1 MGDILYLKAAT
12 LPNCNSM
19 KKVYLLILFFSGYR
33 GLVSA
38 QDSNSLTVDMLVVRV
53 ARQLSVYPQEKV
65 HLHTDRS
72 VYSAGDTLWFK
83 PYLVHATFHTPLR
96 LSRYL
101 YTELISPK
109 DSVVKRVM
117 LRTDSNLLRGYIPLP
132 EHLADGVYTLR
143 AYTAY
148 MAAGNQD
155 YLFQRSIRIIS
166 PQWAGINT
174 RVTTVFGKGE
184 KTELFMKFG
193 RPGPFTP
200 QHAQLSLK
208 KEGTTTL
215 KTGKGALVTAFTPK
229 EREQNSSMLLSFTDS
244 MGERYSKY
252 FALSTDKEDYAVS
265 FYPEGGYL
273 LSGTPCRVAFK
284 ALGSSGQPEDISL
297 DITDSKSNVL
307 STGHTLHQ
315 GMGSFVF
322 SPADS
327 GRYRARCVNQYGM
340 TKVFDLPEVQ
350 SAGYGLKVAV
360 EDTRVEVS
368 LLAATRAP
376 EVPLY
381 LVAHVRGAIV
391 YAGWWK
397 EKTKPFVFDKNL
409 LPSGVVQF
417 LLLDKDMSPVSERLA
432 FCYKDKTVIS
442 RFQTDKAEYGKREQ
456 VNARLTVTG
465 ADNQPVNGD
474 LSVSVTDSLSSADT
488 TCNILTTLLL
498 TSELK
503 GYIQTP
509 SFYFGKDTLAE
520 KALDLLMLTQGWR
533 RYNLPE
539 IIKGHPA
546 LPAKTPETGQ
556 SIAGKVIGGIFSG
569 PSNRYLVNLSAI
581 GFNYSAVTKVGRDRR
596 FSFDH
601 IEFPEGTGFE
611 VQALKTQGENK
622 GETRVFNIDQGSF
635 PEVKEAVPQERMKET
650 VADTATL
657 PLNPQ
662 DYQEEDGMR
671 SYLLKPVE
679 VKTTYWGSADYG
691 RYSTMEISRLPYKDV
706 RGLLKYM
713 GLTTSQEGL
722 IEYIYY
728 HGARVAIFVDAALC
742 FEDGAVLDLRLS
754 DIAEIV
760 FIKEVA
766 NEKIDD
772 LIESDFGLGNVRID
786 KEMNKNFKSHF
797 YGNYKQ
803 KGDSISVLNIT
814 TKERFDSRN
823 FGYGSLM
830 DRKPSES
837 RLTVFPLGFQDPVE
851 FYSPQYDTPE
861 KRKDPAPD
869 LRKTIYWKPDLK
881 TDSTGTASFSFY
893 SADRPG
899 TYSVVIEGVS
909 DKGDIIYNVRKI
921 TIR

>member
-1 MGDILYLKAAT
+1 
-12 LPNCNSM
+12 M
-19 KKVYLLILFFSGYR
+19 KKVFLLILFFIGYG

-38 QDSNSLTVDMLVVRV
+38 QDSNSLTVDTLIARMV
-53 ARQLSVYPQEKV
+53 RQLSVYPQEKV
-65 HLHTDRS
+65 HLQTDRS
-72 VYSAGDTLWFK
+72 VYSPGDTLWFK

-117 LRTDSNLLRGYIPLP
+117 LRTDSNLMRGNISLP
-132 EHLADGVYTLR
+132 EQLPDGVYTLR

-155 YLFQRSIRIIS
+155 YLFQRSIQILS

-174 RVTTVFGKGE
+174 RVTTVFDKGG

-200 QHAQLSLK
+200 QHVQLSLQ

-215 KTGKGALVTAFTPK
+215 KTGKGTLVTAFTPK

-244 MGERYSKY
+244 TGERYSKY

-273 LSGTPCRVAFK
+273 LSGRPCRVAFK
-284 ALGSSGQPEDISL
+284 ALGSSGQPQDISL
-297 DITDSKSNVL
+297 DIIDSKGNVL
-307 STGHTLHQ
+307 STSHTLHE

-322 SPADS
+322 SPVDS
-327 GRYRARCVNQYGM
+327 VRYRARCVNQYGM
-340 TKVFDLPEVQ
+340 TRVFELPVAQ
-350 SAGYGLKVAV
+350 STGYGLKVAV
-360 EDTRVEVS
+360 EDTRIEVS

-381 LVAHVRGAIV
+381 LVAHVRGAII
-391 YAGWWK
+391 YGGWWK
-397 EKTKPFVFDKNL
+397 EKTKPFVFDKSL

-417 LLLDKDMSPVSERLA
+417 LLLDKDMSPVNERLA
-432 FCYKDKTVIS
+432 FCYKDKTAITS
-442 RFQTDKAEYGKREQ
+442 HFQTDKAEYGKREQ
-456 VNARLTVTG
+456 VTARLTVTG

-503 GYIQTP
+503 GYIDRP
-509 SFYFGKDTLAE
+509 SCYFGKDTLAE
-520 KALDLLMLTQGWR
+520 TALDLLMLTQGWR

-546 LPAKTPETGQ
+546 FPGKTPETGQ

-569 PSNRYLVNLSAI
+569 PSNRYLINLSAI
-581 GFNYSAVTKVGRDRR
+581 GAPYSAVTMVGKDGR
-596 FSFDH
+596 FSFDS

-611 VQALKTQGENK
+611 IQALKTQGENK
-622 GETRVFNIDQGSF
+622 GKTRVFTIDQGTF
-635 PEVKEAVPQERMKET
+635 PELKEVIPQERMKEIIT
-650 VADTATL
+650 DTATL

-662 DYQEEDGMR
+662 DYDEEGMR

-691 RYSTMEISRLPYKDV
+691 QYSTMEISRLPYKDV
-706 RGLLKYM
+706 QGLLKYM
-713 GLTTSQEGL
+713 GLTILGED
-722 IEYIYY
+722 IYY
-728 HGARVAIFVDAALC
+728 HGERVVIFVDTGPCYDEL
-742 FEDGAVLDLRLS
+742 AVLNDLELNNIE
-754 DIAEIV
+754 DIAL
-760 FIKEVA
+760 IKNA
-766 NEKIDD
+766 AREKVSDLQRAEMDD
-772 LIESDFGLGNVRID
+772 SFLSKHLDRKAYLDRDDILDYLFQIP
-786 KEMNKNFKSHF
+786 
-797 YGNYKQ
+797 
-803 KGDSISVLNIT
+803 KGVSSIPVLDIT
-814 TKERFDSRN
+814 TKEGFDSRY
-823 FGYGSLM
+823 FGWVTRIES
-830 DRKPSES
+830 KPSES
-837 RLTVFPLGFQDPVE
+837 RLTIFPMGFQKPVE

-869 LRKTIYWKPDLK
+869 LRKTIYWKPDLR

-893 SADRPG
+893 SADKPG
-899 TYSVVIEGVS
+899 TYSVVIEGLS
-909 DKGDIIYNVRKI
+909 DKGDIIYDTRRI

>member
-1 MGDILYLKAAT
+1 
-12 LPNCNSM
+12 M
-19 KKVYLLILFFSGYR
+19 KRIFLLILFFNGYR
-33 GLVSA
+33 GLVCA
-38 QDSNSLTVDMLVVRV
+38 QTTNTQDSNSLTVDTLVARMV
-53 ARQLSVYPQEKV
+53 RQLSVYPQEKV

-72 VYSAGDTLWFK
+72 VYSPGDTLWFK

-101 YTELISPK
+101 YTELISPR

-132 EHLADGVYTLR
+132 EHLPDGAYTLR

-148 MAAGNQD
+148 MAAGSQD
-155 YLFQRSIRIIS
+155 YLFQRSIRILS

-174 RVTTVFGKGE
+174 RATTVFDKGE

-215 KTGKGALVTAFTPK
+215 KTGKGTLVTAFTPR
-229 EREQNSSMLLSFTDS
+229 EREQNPSMLLSFTDS

-273 LSGTPCRVAFK
+273 LSGTPCRVVFK
-284 ALGSSGQPEDISL
+284 ALGSSGQPQNINL
-297 DITDSKSNVL
+297 DIIDSKGNVL
-307 STGHTLHQ
+307 STSHTLHQ

-322 SPADS
+322 SPVDS

-350 SAGYGLKVAV
+350 SSGYGLQVAV
-360 EDTRVEVS
+360 QDNQIEVS

-376 EVPLY
+376 EVSLY

-409 LPSGVVQF
+409 LPCGVVQF
-417 LLLDKDMSPVSERLA
+417 LLLDSNMSPVSERLA
-432 FCYKDKTVIS
+432 FCYKDNTVIS
-442 RFQTDKAEYGKREQ
+442 RFQTDKAECGKREQ
-456 VNARLTVTG
+456 VTARLTVTG

-474 LSVSVTDSLSSADT
+474 LSVSVTDTLSSADT

-503 GYIQTP
+503 GYIDTP

-520 KALDLLMLTQGWR
+520 TALDLLMLTQGWR

-556 SIAGKVIGGIFSG
+556 SIAGKVTGGIFSG
-569 PSNRYLVNLSAI
+569 PSKRYLVNLAAI
-581 GFNYSAVTKVGRDRR
+581 GSPYSAVTMVGRDGR

-611 VQALKTQGENK
+611 IQALKTQGENK
-622 GETRVFNIDQGSF
+622 GKTRVFNIDRGTF
-635 PEVKEAVPQERMKET
+635 PEIKEAVAQERMKET

-662 DYQEEDGMR
+662 DYDENSMR

-691 RYSTMEISRLPYKDV
+691 QYSTMEISRLPYKDV
-706 RGLLKYM
+706 QGLLKYM
-713 GLTTSQEGL
+713 GLTILGED
-722 IEYIYY
+722 IYY
-728 HGARVAIFVDAALC
+728 HGARVVIFVDTGPCYDEL
-742 FEDGAVLDLRLS
+742 AVLNDLELNNIENIALIKDAAREKVS
-754 DIAEIV
+754 DLQRAEIV
-760 FIKEVA
+760 DSFLSEHLDRKA
-766 NEKIDD
+766 YLDRDD
-772 LIESDFGLGNVRID
+772 ILDYLFHIP
-786 KEMNKNFKSHF
+786 
-797 YGNYKQ
+797 
-803 KGDSISVLNIT
+803 KGVSSIPVLDIT
-814 TKERFDSRN
+814 TKEGFDSRY
-823 FGYGSLM
+823 FGWVTRIES
-830 DRKPSES
+830 KPSES
-837 RLTVFPLGFQDPVE
+837 RLTIFPIGFQKPVE

-861 KRKDPAPD
+861 RKKDPAPD
-869 LRKTIYWKPDLK
+869 LRRTIYWKPDLK

-893 SADRPG
+893 SADKPG
-899 TYSVVIEGVS
+899 TYSVVIEGLS
-909 DKGDIIYNVRKI
+909 DKGDIIYDVGKI
-921 TIR
+921 TVR